1 MPETKSNTTELPD
14 KLYFK
19 VGEVSSIVEVPPYV
33 LRFWETQFP
42 RIKPKRTTTGQ
53 RLYSKNDVELI
64 LYIKKLLYEDKFT
77 IQGARKYL
85 KSNRIET
92 TEASLAD
99 TLLEIREELKKIL
112 DILDES

>member
-1 MPETKSNTTELPD
+1 MSDTKPNTTELPD

-19 VGEVSSIVEVPPYV
+19 VGEVSTIVEVAPYV

-64 LYIKKLLYEDKFT
+64 LTIKKLLYEDKFT

-85 KSNRIET
+85 KSNKSQAADLSI
-92 TEASLAD
+92 AD

-112 DILDES
+112 DILNEA